1 MMRVLPIRYTSD
13 VEALTRFYA
22 ALGLHEGPVSRP
34 GGWVELPA
42 DGGTLAV
49 HEEQSGG
56 RCELAFETDEPLE
69 DVKNRLQEAGYHP
82 GPVIDE
88 GFGQSLRVADPDGV
102 PVQINAYDRDLY
114 T

>member
-13 VEALTRFYA
+13 VEALTRFYT
-22 ALGLHEGPVSRP
+22 ALGLETGAVSRP

-49 HEEQSGG
+49 HRGDG

-69 DVKNRLQEAGYHP
+69 EVKKRLQEAGYHP

-88 GFGQSLRVADPDGV
+88 SFGQSLRVADPDGV
-102 PVQINAYDRDLY
+102 PVQINVYDRDLY

>member
-1 MMRVLPIRYTSD
+1 MRVLPIRYTSD
-13 VEALTRFYA
+13 VEALQRFYTT
-22 ALGLHEGPVSRP
+22 LGLETGPTSRP

-49 HEEQSGG
+49 HKGDRPG

-69 DVKNRLQEAGYHP
+69 DVQERLQNAGYEP

-88 GFGQSLRVADPDGV
+88 GFGRSLRIDDPDGV
-102 PVQINAYDRDLY
+102 PVQINAYERDLY